1 MADRPNMMTINTP
14 LHAGAKA
21 VVATL
26 ALAAIAA
33 APASA
38 AVSSPIP
45 TAFGL
50 TAIGSPGSIHLRGS
64 AGRVLH
70 GAVLLRNLSG
80 QPITVVLQRSDIT
93 NAANGNATFDTTKI
107 TGSAGWLRLSAGRVS
122 IPPRASRRVAYT
134 VSVPAGATGGSH
146 YAGIVAFNAANLA
159 RPAVRGKSN
168 GTSFTIFRISRE
180 ALPLTVRVPGPL
192 TRSLSLTSVKLSAG
206 SSGAAL
212 MLALLPGGTELTQ
225 RAEVNLHIL
234 RATRTILTYTGGL
247 GQLFP
252 GVGALNFRIPWPGL
266 PTPGP
271 YHVHGTIKPQG
282 STAINIDQT
291 ITFTAHNAAQL
302 KRAMPPVA
310 HTPGTGTPPWM
321 WILLAA
327 GAALLITLS
336 VAVWK
341 LARRPGR
348 AVA

>member
-1 MADRPNMMTINTP
+1 MADRPNMMMINSP

-21 VVATL
+21 LVATL

-38 AVSSPIP
+38 AVSSPMP

-50 TAIGSPGSIHLRGS
+50 TAVGSLGSIHLRGT

-107 TGSAGWLRLSAGRVS
+107 TGSGGWLRLSAGRVS
-122 IPPRASRRVAYT
+122 VPPHASRRVAYT

-168 GTSFTIFRISRE
+168 ATSFRIFRISRE
-180 ALPLTVRVPGPL
+180 ALPLTIRVPGPL

-212 MLALLPGGTELTQ
+212 VLGLLPGGTELTE
-225 RAEVNLHIL
+225 RAEVNLRVL
-234 RATRTILTYTGGL
+234 RGTRTIFTYTGGL

-252 GVGALNFRIPWPGL
+252 GVGGLSFRIPWQGL
-266 PTPGP
+266 PTAGR
-271 YHVHGTIKPQG
+271 YRVLGTIRPQG
-282 STAINIDQT
+282 SAVINIGQT
-291 ITFTAHNAAQL
+291 IAFTAAKAAQL
-302 KRAMPPVA
+302 RRAMPPVA
-310 HTPGTGTPPWM
+310 HAPGSGTPGWM
-321 WILLAA
+321 WIALAVAVILLLA
-327 GAALLITLS
+327 LS
-336 VAVWK
+336 LTVWR
-341 LARRPGR
+341 LARRSRR
-348 AVA
+348 ALA